1 MVSFEKE
8 LTRTDKGS
16 MLVVPTW
23 FARNHMRRVEGGR
36 SENLTVVDVG
46 GRVWRFGYYVR
57 RHRNPRPV
65 LRSGWRRYVLE
76 KGLKVGDRIIFER
89 VDGLPELY
97 RIGARRRI
105 KLFGQEVW
113 TVEF

>member
-1 MVSFEKE
+1 MASFEKE
-8 LTRTDKGS
+8 LKRTDEGS
-16 MLVVPTW
+16 MLVIPTR

-36 SENLTVVDVG
+36 SENITVVDVG
-46 GRVWRFGYYVR
+46 GSAWKFGYYVR

-65 LRSGWRRYVLE
+65 LRSGWRRYVFE

-89 VDGLPELY
+89 VDGFPELY

-105 KLFGQEVW
+105 KLFGKEVW
-113 TVEF
+113 TDVF

>member
-1 MVSFEKE
+1 MARFEKK
-8 LTRTDKGS
+8 LTRTDEGS
-16 MLVVPTW
+16 MLVIPTR
-23 FARNHMRRVEGGR
+23 FARNHMRRVEGG
-36 SENLTVVDVG
+36 SENITVVDVG

-76 KGLKVGDRIIFER
+76 KGLKVGDKIIFER
-89 VDGLPELY
+89 VDGFPERY

-105 KLFGQEVW
+105 KLFGLEVW
-113 TVEF
+113 TDVF